1 MSVIEKNRKP
11 YIENDNL
18 VQTLVDR
25 EKKLRQLDIDLPIK
39 VQLSKD
45 GKRIEVI
52 QNNVVLNGE
61 VKRPLMH
68 QLGGRAW
75 GQNQDFNSINSTWKE
90 KFYHNCAEL
99 EEELETVFRRH
110 ELSIRYETD
119 SQGQNQIYGI
129 VTPHFVDVN
138 QIEFRE
144 KFIEQTR
151 QSTAII
157 PESYGLERGKY
168 DEVIE
173 YFKFD
178 SPGFQT
184 EFRYGLVYARN
195 NGYEAYKVNW
205 ERLVLIC
212 KNGLKGWR
220 GTKNSWKHTKAIDLS
235 DFIAATV
242 EDGIGNQRFLEE
254 RIMASRDAQLS
265 KDKVSELMERLS
277 LAQASKKRVAER
289 LAIETDAVGYNEWAL
304 SQALTWLGSHEKAIP
319 SKNQQQLTG
328 LGTDVLEHSLD
339 EVLEEESK
347 MFFDGSYGLVFPK
360 GFRRS

>member
-1 MSVIEKNRKP
+1 MPVITKNRKP
-11 YIENDNL
+11 YVENDNL
-18 VQTLVDR
+18 VQALIDR
-25 EKKLRQLDIDLPIK
+25 EKKVQQLDIDSPIK
-39 VQLSKD
+39 VQLSKNGSRVEIIHND
-45 GKRIEVI
+45 M
-52 QNNVVLNGE
+52 VLNGE

-75 GQNQDFNSINSTWKE
+75 GQIQDFNSINSTWKE
-90 KFYHNCAEL
+90 KFYRDCAGL
-99 EEELETVFRRH
+99 EQELETVFRSH

-119 SQGQNQIYGI
+119 SQGQNHIYGI
-129 VTPHFVDVN
+129 VTPHFVGVN
-138 QIEFRE
+138 QLGFRE

-151 QSTAII
+151 QSTAIV

-168 DEVIE
+168 DEIIE

-212 KNGLKGWR
+212 TNGLKGWR
-220 GTKNSWKHTKAIDLS
+220 GTKNTWKHTKAIDLA
-235 DFIAATV
+235 DFIANTV
-242 EDGIGNQRFLEE
+242 EEGIGNQRFLEE
-254 RIMASRDAQLS
+254 RIMASKDAQLS
-265 KDKVSELMERLS
+265 KDKVRELMERLS
-277 LAQASKKRVAER
+277 LAQASKTRVVDR

-319 SKNQQQLTG
+319 QKNQQQLIG

-347 MFFDGSYGLVFPK
+347 IFFDGSYGLVFPK